1 MNSRGNAGK
10 KSGMKSRILCG
21 GLAIM
26 LAVTMLPAQE
36 LMAAQQEKNTEPVEA
51 SAVEEP
57 VIEEIAIRD
66 VDEFLAFAASCDID
80 SWSANKYVT
89 LEKDIDLTGT
99 DFEMIPVFAGI
110 FDGLGHTISGFE
122 NGGSG
127 YVVGLFRYI
136 EQGGVVQNLKLRGA
150 VAATDEK
157 ECIGSLCGVNYGTIK
172 NCSFQGTVSGRDTVG
187 GIAGVNEG
195 TGTITGCAS
204 DGRVTGY
211 YMTGGIVGTNHGV
224 VTNCTNRSGINDNSA
239 WVEEDDEM
247 GTGIFLSITVS
258 ETDTELYSGV
268 DTGGIAGYSDGL
280 VSRCTNYGKVG
291 YEHTGYN
298 IGGIAGRQCGIVSLC
313 TNKGEVYGRKDVG
326 GIVGQMEPYIE
337 INEAESLRNAVNKL
351 HALIN
356 KTIDD
361 LQAGKNAVKSDLDSL
376 SLYSD
381 AALDSGDAIAQQLT
395 GFMDDNI
402 GQTQA
407 IAERMEYVLDQLPA
421 ILQNASGAGDAFG
434 ALNNTIK
441 QLNEHLDIAGK
452 VDDGP
457 YEETDYRKVT
467 LLSTVGGEL
476 TCDNKNPAEHD
487 EITITATPDAGYKL
501 SGDPVATDANGSAV
515 AVTKKSDN
523 EYTLAM
529 PAAHVKVTATFVH
542 DGNTSDKVILSSNWS
557 GNASCEVNGS
567 QVTLTVKP
575 DSGYVLSENPLVLD
589 RGGRSIP
596 VSRKQS
602 DAYIYEFSLD
612 GAATPCTVRIS
623 FEGQNRQQ
631 AIDTSRDNIAEDMK
645 ALQEASERMQES
657 VRKINEL
664 MTDKDG
670 NPREWQDLS
679 TAEQDAVLDELEK
692 LSEAVADMSAA
703 ASAALV
709 DLGRIGNILTPY
721 ASDAAQA
728 AKRDVEEATRQVQ
741 NSINFLKDASGGL
754 KGIVN
759 YINAQADIRF
769 SQLGEAFDEK
779 RERFHDEL
787 QGISDSLKHLSDN
800 ASEYS
805 DVINADMRAVNDQL
819 NVVFNLLTDHLV
831 DYSDLSVEEL
841 YEDVSDEEIDT
852 ITAGR
857 TDNCTNKGIVKG
869 DINIGGIVGAMSID
883 EEDPEDSAAGSVE
896 YRAGRRFITKCVVTG
911 SVNEGYVTARKD
923 GAGGIVGYMKHG
935 VVLDSEGYGSVESTE
950 GGYVGGIC
958 GESQTVIRRCY
969 ALCSVSGNKNVGGIA
984 GYADTLQDCRAIV
997 SVTAL
1002 AGKKGAIAGQVAS
1015 YENTHETEGEA
1026 AKVSGNYYVGDG
1038 LCGVDNISYVGIA
1051 EPVSY
1056 ETLLTMENLPTAF
1069 WHLKVV
1075 YRIEDTYLGAQ
1086 EVAFGESLAALQY
1099 PQIPEREGYYGVW
1112 PDYTGEV
1119 MRGNLV
1125 INGEYRENVTVVESN
1140 EKYLESEADAE
1151 TAYQKPYALVEQ
1163 IFTEDTQLRAVLG
1176 DGTPPEAALNKEYRI
1191 YDIVLENGG
1200 IKDTDTFAVRLLN
1213 PYEKAVVWGCRDGVW
1228 TPWESKS
1235 RGQYLQV
1242 EMTGSRESFCVI
1254 EETTDIRIFIAA
1266 GAAAVVLLF
1275 VIVLLR
1281 KDRSRRKKRR
1291 AERAAQEEK
1300 AE

>member
-1 MNSRGNAGK
+1 MKMKTNFRI
-10 KSGMKSRILCG
+10 KSRILSG
-21 GLAIM
+21 GLAMM
-26 LAVTMLPAQE
+26 LIITMLPVQE
-36 LMAAQQEKNTEPVEA
+36 LMAAQQEKNTETA
-51 SAVEEP
+51 KEP
-57 VIEEIAIRD
+57 AAKETAIEEIVIRD
-66 VDEFLAFAASCDID
+66 VDDFLAFADHCDID

-99 DFEMIPVFAGI
+99 DFEMIPVFAGV

-122 NGGSG
+122 NGSGG

-136 EQGGVVQNLKLRGA
+136 EQEGVVQNLKLKGA
-150 VAATDEK
+150 IAATDEK

-187 GIAGVNEG
+187 GIAGINES

-211 YMTGGIVGTNHGV
+211 YMTGGIAGINHGAV
-224 VTNCTNRSGINDNSA
+224 MSCTNRSGINDNSE

-247 GTGIFLSITVS
+247 GTGIFFSITVS
-258 ETDTELYSGV
+258 ESDTELYSGV

-298 IGGIAGRQCGIVSLC
+298 IGGITGRQCGVVSLC

-326 GIVGQMEPYIE
+326 GIVGQMEPHIE

-351 HALIN
+351 HTLIN

-376 SLYSD
+376 SLYAD
-381 AALDSGDAIAQQLT
+381 AALDSGDALAEHMT
-395 GFMDDNI
+395 GFVDDNI

-407 IAERMEYVLDQLPA
+407 IAERMEYVLDQLPD
-421 ILQNASGAGDAFG
+421 ILQNASGAGDAF
-434 ALNNTIK
+434 AELNNTIK
-441 QLNEHLDIAGK
+441 QLNEHLDVVGK
-452 VDDGP
+452 VDGSP
-457 YEETDYRKVT
+457 YEETDYRKVS

-476 TCDNKNPAEHD
+476 TCDRKNPAEND
-487 EITITATPDAGYKL
+487 VLTITAVPDSGYVL
-501 SGDPVATDANGSAV
+501 SGAPAVTDANGSAV
-515 AVTKKSDN
+515 AVTQTAPN
-523 EYTLAM
+523 QYTVIM
-529 PAAHVKVTATFVH
+529 PSANIKVSGTFIP
-542 DGNTSDKVILSSNWS
+542 DGSGSGAVILSSNLS
-557 GNASCEVNGS
+557 GNASYSVGGDNK
-567 QVTLTVKP
+567 VTLTVDP
-575 DSGYVLSENPLVLD
+575 DAAYILAANPLVLD
-589 RGGRSIP
+589 ANGKGIP
-596 VSRKQS
+596 VSKKQS

-612 GAATPCTVRIS
+612 GAAAPCTVKIE
-623 FEGQNRQQ
+623 FERQNKQQTMDTARQ
-631 AIDTSRDNIAEDMK
+631 NIADDVK
-645 ALQEASERMQES
+645 ALQEASERVQQS
-657 VRKINEL
+657 IQRINDL
-664 MTDKDG
+664 MTDADG
-670 NPREWQDLS
+670 NPREWKDL
-679 TAEQDAVLDELEK
+679 TDQEQDAVIAESEEL
-692 LSEAVADMSAA
+692 SAAVADMSVA
-703 ASAALV
+703 ASAVLG
-709 DLGRIGNILTPY
+709 DLGTIGNILTPY
-721 ASDAAQA
+721 TSDAARA
-728 AKRDVEEATRQVQ
+728 AKQDVEAATRHVQ

-754 KGIVN
+754 REIIN

-769 SQLGEAFDEK
+769 TQLGEAFDEK
-779 RERFHDEL
+779 RERFHDGL
-787 QGISDSLKHLSDN
+787 QGISDSLKRLSGN
-800 ASEYS
+800 ASDYS
-805 DVINADMRAVNDQL
+805 DLINDDFRAVNDQL

-852 ITAGR
+852 ITSGR

-869 DINIGGIVGAMSID
+869 DINIGGIAGAMSID

-896 YRAGRRFITKCVVTG
+896 YRAGRRYITKCVITG

-950 GGYVGGIC
+950 GDYVGGIC
-958 GESQTVIRRCY
+958 GESQTVIKRCY

-984 GYADTLQDCRAIV
+984 GYADTLKDCRAIV
-997 SVTAL
+997 SVEAP
-1002 AGKKGAIAGQVAS
+1002 AGRKGAIAGQAAS
-1015 YENTHETEGEA
+1015 YENTHGEEGGS

-1056 ETLLTMENLPTAF
+1056 EELLAMENLPTAF
-1069 WHLKVV
+1069 WHLKVI
-1075 YRIEDTYLGAQ
+1075 YRIEDTYLGTQ
-1086 EVAFGESLAALQY
+1086 EVAFGESLSCLQY

-1112 PDYTGEV
+1112 PDHAGEV

-1125 INGEYRENVTVVESN
+1125 INGEYKENVTVVESN
-1140 EKYLESEADAE
+1140 EKYLESEAGAE

-1163 IFTEDTQLRAVLG
+1163 VFTEDTVLKAG
-1176 DGTPPEAALNKEYRI
+1176 LGAGTPPEAALNKEYRI
-1191 YDIVLENGG
+1191 YDIALENGG
-1200 IKDTDTFAVRLLN
+1200 IGDKETFAVRILN
-1213 PYEKAVVWGCRDGVW
+1213 PYEKAVVWGYRDGVW
-1228 TPWESKS
+1228 TERESKS

-1254 EETTDIRIFIAA
+1254 EETTDIRVFIAA
-1266 GAAAVVLLF
+1266 GAAAAVVILL
-1275 VIVLLR
+1275 IVLI
-1281 KDRSRRKKRR
+1281 KKGRSRRKK
-1291 AERAAQEEK
+1291 ERAARAKEETTSSR
-1300 AE
+1300 